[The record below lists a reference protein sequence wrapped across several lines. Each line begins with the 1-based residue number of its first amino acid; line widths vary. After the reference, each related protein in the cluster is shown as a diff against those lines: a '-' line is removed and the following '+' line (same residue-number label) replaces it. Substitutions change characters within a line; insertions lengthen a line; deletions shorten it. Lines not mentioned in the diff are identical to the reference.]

1 MKSNLPPS
9 KSIISN
15 PDHSKIIQMVRNMPR
30 SQITQFGN
38 FNVNTLVDSRSAK
51 STFFVSNQDI
61 GQAHISRDQ
70 YDAICNIQNR
80 YIQEQNMLLIEGYI
94 GPDPNFRVGCQL
106 YIEQSQANIAAMQK
120 QLYFP
125 PDESFSPNF
134 TIIYT
139 PGLFMPGFPDNRLIT
154 VDTENYITRVMGT
167 DYFGE
172 SKKGG
177 LRMWNKWIYDHG
189 GLAVHAGCKV
199 WPDIN
204 GDEKL
209 ALIIGLSGTGKTTT
223 TFRQQLGSLPVQD
236 DFCALFPG
244 GKVIATEN
252 GCFAKTFG
260 LDINDEPTI
269 YSALTQSD
277 SWLENVMVSSDGI
290 VDFKDGSI
298 TTNGRGTFSL
308 NKIEHRSPQN
318 LPDVDFILLLNRNF
332 NLIPAVV
339 KLKPEQAAAYFMLG
353 ETTGTSAGG
362 PAEAGKFLRIPGTNP
377 FFFDDDALQGNR
389 FFELLN
395 SMPDVKV
402 FLLNTGRIGGFEQ
415 DPASIKVRISDS
427 SAIQEAIVNDSIQW
441 VEDEDFGYFIAQSI
455 PGITDPK
462 ILKPRL
468 LYDHLKRSSE
478 YHQMKEK
485 ITKDRIEYIKKFEN
499 LHKEIAHALI

>member
-1 MKSNLPPS
+1 MKINLPPA
-9 KSIISN
+9 KSIIAN
-15 PDHSKIIQMVRNMPR
+15 PNHNEIIQLVSKMPR
-30 SQITQFGN
+30 SQKTEFGN
-38 FNVNTLVDSRSAK
+38 FNVDTLVNSRSAK
-51 STFFVSNQDI
+51 STFFVSNQDV
-61 GQAHISRDQ
+61 GQAHISREQ
-70 YDAICNIQNR
+70 YESICKIQDK
-80 YIQEQNMLLIEGYI
+80 YIQQQNMLLVEGYI
-94 GPDPNFRVGCQL
+94 GPDPELRVGCQL
-106 YIEQSQANIAAMQK
+106 YIEQSQVNIAAMQE

-125 PDESFSPNF
+125 SDEHFSPDF

-139 PGLFMPGFPDNRLIT
+139 PGLTMPDFPDNRLIS
-154 VDTENYITRVMGT
+154 VDTENYLTRVMGT

-177 LRMWNKWIYDHG
+177 LRMWNKWIYEHG
-189 GLAVHAGCKV
+189 GLAVHAGCKI

-204 GDEKL
+204 GKEKL

-223 TFRQQLGSLPVQD
+223 TFRQQMGSIPVQD

-244 GKVIATEN
+244 GKVSATEN

-260 LDINDEPTI
+260 LDQNDEPTI
-269 YSALTQSD
+269 YSALTKPD
-277 SWLENVMVSSDGI
+277 SWLENVMVSSEGI

-308 NKIEHRSPQN
+308 EKIEHRSPIN
-318 LPDVDFILLLNRNF
+318 LPDVNFILLLNRNF

-362 PAEAGKFLRIPGTNP
+362 SAEAGKFLRIPGTNP

-389 FFELLN
+389 FFELMK

-402 FLLNTGRIGGFEQ
+402 YLLNTGRIGGPDQ
-415 DPASIKVRISDS
+415 DPESIKVRISDS

-441 VEDEDFGYFIAQSI
+441 VEDKDFGYFIAQFV
-455 PGITDPK
+455 PGITDPR
-462 ILKPRL
+462 ILNPSL
-468 LYDHLKRSSE
+468 LYEKLNRASD
-478 YHQMKEK
+478 YHQIKEK
-485 ITKDRIEYIKKFEN
+485 IVEDRIEYLKKYEKLN
-499 LHKEIAHALI
+499 KEITLG